1 MDKIKKLTNAKAQR
15 NDEFYT
21 LYEDIVKEV
30 ERYVEV
36 NPDIFRGKTVM
47 LPCDD
52 PERSNFTRYFLE
64 NFKRYGLKRLI
75 SSSYNKSGGCGKVC
89 IVENPDEVVC
99 HALNGDGDFRS
110 DEVCQ
115 LREKADFIITNP
127 PFSIFG
133 DFFEWLVESGKK
145 FLIVANKTCVTYK
158 LVFPLL
164 KENKLWSGYRR
175 WGGGMWFESD
185 KSNFDKIVDGK
196 WLKNIGACWLTNM
209 EHKRRFERLE
219 NLKTIE
225 ENKVGAK
232 YNRLAKVGCYQK
244 YDNYDIIEV
253 PFVDMIPSDCYEVMG
268 VPVSFIDK
276 YNPEQFEII
285 GTTDVPGFREVGTG
299 WNGKKAKCVFRGKPK
314 FSRVFIKAKNI
325 SC

>member
-1 MDKIKKLTNAKAQR
+1 MDKIKKLMNAKAQR

-21 LYEDIVKEV
+21 LYEDIVMEV

-52 PERSNFTRYFLE
+52 PERSNFTRYFLK

-75 SSSYNKSGGCGKVC
+75 SSSYNKSGGSGKVC
-89 IVENPDEVVC
+89 IVENPDEVIC
-99 HALNGDGDFRS
+99 HDLNGDGDFRS
-110 DEVCQ
+110 DEVRQ

-158 LVFPLL
+158 SVFPLL

-185 KSNFDKIVDGK
+185 ESNFDKIVDGK
-196 WLKNIGACWLTNM
+196 CLKNIGACWLTNM

-285 GTTDVPGFREVGTG
+285 GTSDVAGFREVGTG
-299 WNGKKAKCVFRGKPK
+299 WNGKKAACVFRGKSK
-314 FSRVFIKAKNI
+314 FRRVFIKAKNT